1 MANWYHCSMKVI
13 GRSGAG
19 SKSSVAA
26 CAYRL
31 GENLYD
37 ERTQTHHDYT
47 RRSGV
52 EASFTLAPST
62 APDWATDPQKLWNAA
77 EAAEKRIN
85 SQTAREWVIALPSE
99 VSKEEREEITRGLGE
114 HLTDRYGVAVTAA
127 IHEPSRQGDDRNYH
141 AHILT
146 TTRRM
151 GADGLG
157 EKTRELVNMKTGA
170 VEILHIREY
179 TAELINTALERAG
192 IDDRVDHRSFKDRG
206 IDQEPTEHLG
216 VAATAIERRG
226 EPSRIGDENR
236 GREQANQHKSALAQE
251 SEALDRQI
259 AAARAEILEF
269 KPEPEAQAKP
279 VTHWQDHLTAEREG
293 EGGSGGGFRP
303 ADPPANTSSSITD
316 PVNVFHADQIATQ
329 GEIQHKGLVKHWV
342 EHALEWVHDW
352 DESIAEG
359 WELLKDEIKGGGA
372 HDMDEPQ
379 ADYWQQQVK
388 AEPADNPQPR
398 RLGGQ
403 FDAILEANRKEYK
416 RVDWLEEAQK
426 HYNYYQE
433 PDNEHDNDIER

>member
-1 MANWYHCSMKVI
+1 
-13 GRSGAG
+13 
-19 SKSSVAA
+19 
-26 CAYRL
+26 
-31 GENLYD
+31 
-37 ERTQTHHDYT
+37 
-47 RRSGV
+47 
-52 EASFTLAPST
+52 
-62 APDWATDPQKLWNAA
+62 
-77 EAAEKRIN
+77 
-85 SQTAREWVIALPSE
+85 
-99 VSKEEREEITRGLGE
+99 
-114 HLTDRYGVAVTAA
+114 
-127 IHEPSRQGDDRNYH
+127 
-141 AHILT
+141 
-146 TTRRM
+146 
-151 GADGLG
+151 
-157 EKTRELVNMKTGA
+157 
-170 VEILHIREY
+170 LHIREY
-179 TAELINTALERAG
+179 AADLINDALEKTG
-192 IDDRVDHRSFKDRG
+192 SGERVDHRSFKDRG

-269 KPEPEAQAKP
+269 KPEPQAEAKP
-279 VTHWQDHLTAEREG
+279 APVQEKRSVNHWQDHLTAERED

-352 DESIAEG
+352 GESIAEG
-359 WELLKDEIKGGGA
+359 WELFKDEIKGGGA
-372 HDMDEPQ
+372 HDINEPQ

-403 FDAILEANRKEYK
+403 FDSILEANRKEYK

-426 HYNYYQE
+426 HYNSYQE